1 MRLLL
6 INFLMS
12 LAWASVTGV
21 FSVRNLLIGFLLGF
35 LILLFADRST
45 EKRSYTTLVIRVIDF
60 AAFFLWD
67 LIIANLRM
75 AYTVLF
81 PARTMRPGIIA
92 VPLDAKTDAEIMLV
106 ANLISLTPGT
116 FTIDVSTDRKTLYVH
131 EMYIDDVE
139 LLRNEVK
146 RHYEHRLLRVLR
158 VLQ

>member
-6 INFLMS
+6 INFLLA

-21 FSVRNLLIGFLLGF
+21 FSVRNLLIGFALGF
-35 LILLFADRST
+35 GILLFADRST
-45 EKRSYTTLVIRVIDF
+45 EQRSYITLVLRVLDF
-60 AAFFLWD
+60 MAFFIWD
-67 LIIANLRM
+67 LIRANIRM
-75 AYTVLF
+75 AYTVIF
-81 PARTMRPGIIA
+81 PSRTMRPGIVAI
-92 VPLDAKTDAEIMLV
+92 PLDAKTDVEIMLV

-139 LLRNEVK
+139 LLRHDIK

-158 VLQ
+158 